1 MLRVPN
7 FLKSDIDLIIEKG
20 NLTEMERKVF
30 ELRNQDCPPTIERMA
45 EMFHTS
51 PSTINRII
59 KRLKNKIIRI
69 L

>member
-1 MLRVPN
+1 MLKVPN
-7 FLKSDIDLIIEKG
+7 FLKSEIDLIVEKG
-20 NLTEMERKVF
+20 NLTEMEKQVL
-30 ELRNQDCPPTIERMA
+30 ELRNQDCPPTIEQMA

>member
-7 FLKSDIDLIIEKG
+7 FVKSDIDIIMEFG
-20 NLTEMERKVF
+20 NLTEMEKKIF
-30 ELRNQDCPPTIERMA
+30 ELRNQDCPPTIEQMA

-51 PSTINRII
+51 PSTINCII
-59 KRLKNKIIRI
+59 KRLKNKIIRV